1 MGTVRIKRED
11 LKTKEY
17 TFDLQGNKLS
27 DKRLLAAPLPA
38 QVRLEKGL
46 LPEKMDGSYGSKH
59 LVLDDML
66 C

>member
-27 DKRLLAAPLPA
+27 DKRLFAAPLPT
-38 QVRLEKGL
+38 QVRLEKRL
-46 LPEKMDGSYGSKH
+46 LPKKMDGPYGSKH

>member
-27 DKRLLAAPLPA
+27 DKRLFAAPLPT
-38 QVRLEKGL
+38 QVRLQKGL
-46 LPEKMDGSYGSKH
+46 LPEKMD
-59 LVLDDML
+59 
-66 C
+66 